1 LEWLGIVGECEMMGG
16 RFPITT
22 LSNIT
27 TDQAGLLGLIRQ
39 LHGMGMVLLSIQYIP
54 QDDC

>member
-1 LEWLGIVGECEMMGG
+1 MMGG